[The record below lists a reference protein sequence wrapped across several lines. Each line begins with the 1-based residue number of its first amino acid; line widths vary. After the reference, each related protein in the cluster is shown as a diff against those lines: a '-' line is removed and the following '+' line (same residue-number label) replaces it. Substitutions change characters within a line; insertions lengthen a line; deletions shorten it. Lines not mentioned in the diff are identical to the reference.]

1 MLNSKNI
8 VSITHNSDPVMCTTS
23 KEYIQGLLR
32 LGAFLSI
39 VNGKKINSAALF
51 TLILENANIR
61 SILTSLTGVEDERE
75 ALLNML
81 HLYPSLLKSKN
92 VKKTFQRSLKK

>member
-1 MLNSKNI
+1 MLTSKNI
-8 VSITHNSDPVMCTTS
+8 LNITHNSDPVMCTTS
-23 KEYIQGLLR
+23 KEYIQGLMK

-39 VNGKKINSAALF
+39 ISGKKINSAALF
-51 TLILENANIR
+51 TSILENANIR
-61 SILTSLTGVEDERE
+61 SILISLTGVDDERE

-81 HLYPSLLKSKN
+81 HMYPALLKSKN